1 MKIKDN
7 MFLRKI
13 YSDYAWILC
22 KIFGHREIEIKIG
35 QDYGYHCVWCVR
47 KRRASNICYLNR

>member
-1 MKIKDN
+1 
-7 MFLRKI
+7 MFFRKI
-13 YSDYAWILC
+13 YADHVKILC